1 MVSKETVPMQE
12 TKFRSPS
19 AAAVHLIARK
29 MLKLTQPS
37 TQRNGFFIFLYI
49 YIYIYIF
56 QHIRYPKL
64 ELYGQIIALM
74 K

>member
-37 TQRNGFFIFLYI
+37 TQRNGFFIF
-49 YIYIYIF
+49 

>member
-29 MLKLTQPS
+29 MLKLTQTS
-37 TQRNGFFIFLYI
+37 TQRNGFFIFL
-49 YIYIYIF
+49 YIYIF

>member
-12 TKFRSPS
+12 TKFRSTS

-49 YIYIYIF
+49 YIF

>member
-1 MVSKETVPMQE
+1 MVSKETVQMQE

-37 TQRNGFFIFLYI
+37 TQRNGSFIFL
-49 YIYIYIF
+49 YIYIF

-64 ELYGQIIALM
+64 ELYRQIIALM

>member
-1 MVSKETVPMQE
+1 MQE

-49 YIYIYIF
+49 YIF
-56 QHIRYPKL
+56 QDIRYPKL

>member
-1 MVSKETVPMQE
+1 MVSKETVSMQE

-29 MLKLTQPS
+29 MLKLTQPL
-37 TQRNGFFIFLYI
+37 TQRNGFFIFL
-49 YIYIYIF
+49 YIYIF